1 MAESKHPDAAA
12 IPWWRRPKP
21 RSYMFQAAVV
31 AATFYAL
38 YVLTSNIIANL
49 RERSIK
55 TSFDFLNETATFAIP
70 LNFFPF
76 WDFTLG
82 ESVYWDV
89 FIIGIQNTMLVMLL
103 GIPSATILGLVLGVT
118 RLSPNF
124 LLRNIALGFVE
135 IFRNTPL
142 LLQLLFWHFAFFPPI
157 YNSLPAVRESILMG
171 GAVFNSAG
179 IYLPSPVL
187 TSAAGWALAATLLLA
202 ATGIWW
208 LRRYSHLRRMA
219 TGHGLPVFSYGLGIL
234 VAALAVF
241 AWIFSD
247 QITVDL
253 PAKRGLNYSGGMR
266 PTKEII
272 SLWFGL
278 TIYTAVYISE
288 NVRGGILSVSP
299 GQSEAGMA
307 LGLGRIMR
315 MKLVVLPQA
324 LRVIIPPTISQYLN
338 LTKNS
343 SLAVAVGYPDITN
356 IWLGIALN
364 QTGQALIIVFMTIVV
379 YETINALTS
388 LATNLYNRSV
398 QIKER

>member
-1 MAESKHPDAAA
+1 MAESKHPDAAT
-12 IPWWRRPKP
+12 IPWWRRPRP

-31 AATFYAL
+31 AATCYAL
-38 YVLTSNIIANL
+38 YILTSNIIANL
-49 RERSIK
+49 RDRSIK

-89 FIIGIQNTMLVMLL
+89 FIIGIQNTILVMLL
-103 GIPSATILGLVLGVT
+103 GIPSATILGLALGVT

-157 YNSLPAVRESILMG
+157 YNSLPSVRESILMG

-187 TSAAGWALAATLLLA
+187 TAAAGWGLAAALLLA
-202 ATGIWW
+202 ATAIWW
-208 LRRYSHLRRMA
+208 LRRHAHLRRMA
-219 TGHGLPVFSYGLGIL
+219 TGRGLPVFSYGLGIL
-234 VAALAVF
+234 VVALAAF